1 MDTALLTVT
10 FVNIWRSY
18 PFYTLSLLAAL
29 QAIPRELHEAAA
41 VDGAGVWRSFRVITL
56 PHLRTVSLTLVFIH
70 IVWTAINFD
79 FIWVMTEGGPLNASE
94 TLPIMI
100 YRYAM
105 QDFDVGA
112 ACAVAS
118 MSMAFLASLFF
129 VYHYGV
135 ARRRREG

>member
-1 MDTALLTVT
+1 
-10 FVNIWRSY
+10 
-18 PFYTLSLLAAL
+18 
-29 QAIPRELHEAAA
+29 
-41 VDGAGVWRSFRVITL
+41 
-56 PHLRTVSLTLVFIH
+56 VSLTLIFIH

-135 ARRRREG
+135 GRRRAAG